1 MKKKVIITGATGMV
15 GEGVLFECLKD
26 PRIEKVLIL
35 NRKHYD
41 LVHPKL
47 EELLVPD
54 FMNLSA
60 IEEKLKGYDACF
72 YCAGTT
78 SLGMSEA
85 QYTYVTHDVT
95 MHVAETLVRLNPE
108 MIFDYISGAGSDST
122 EHGTLMWT
130 RVKGITEN
138 DLMKLPFKRVY
149 NIRPGFMK
157 PTAGQKNL
165 KGIYK
170 IIRAVAPLAL
180 VLFPSL
186 GSTLQQVAQAMINT
200 ITIGYPKQI
209 LEIKDIKALAQEKI

>member
-1 MKKKVIITGATGMV
+1 MV